1 MYLIPDL
8 ASLEES
14 MDRSVIYY
22 IKRTYASST
31 QRTYRTH
38 RYTYLA
44 FCSVMVYCPVPA
56 SCTALCRYASFL
68 SRTLNIRQSNSIMNI
83 VRLLHLE
90 WSIPNPLSDFKL
102 KFVLKEI
109 CRDLGS
115 VCDKQEIAD

>member
-1 MYLIPDL
+1 MLLPHSVPTGLIDIPTL
-8 ASLEES
+8 LFALSW
-14 MDRSVIYY
+14 Y
-22 IKRTYASST
+22 
-31 QRTYRTH
+31 
-38 RYTYLA
+38 
-44 FCSVMVYCPVPA
+44 
-56 SCTALCRYASFL
+56 TALCLHLVQHCAVMLLFSVEH
-68 SRTLNIRQSNSIMNI
+68 SNIRQSNSIMNI